1 MLSGSRLTKG
11 FRSAT
16 AAVPAREVVPYH
28 GGRGGLSSAEECADG
43 RSGGRA
49 GRPTRDPLSVG
60 MACDEFAGRSRSLLG
75 GKLSRERRHGHE
87 KLAVTEHYIVL
98 MRYGMNG

>member
-1 MLSGSRLTKG
+1 MKWSRITVG
-11 FRSAT
+11 GVAFRPLKNAQT
-16 AAVPAREVVPYH
+16 AAP
-28 GGRGGLSSAEECADG
+28 
-43 RSGGRA
+43 GGRA
-49 GRPTRDPLSVG
+49 GSPTRDPLSVG